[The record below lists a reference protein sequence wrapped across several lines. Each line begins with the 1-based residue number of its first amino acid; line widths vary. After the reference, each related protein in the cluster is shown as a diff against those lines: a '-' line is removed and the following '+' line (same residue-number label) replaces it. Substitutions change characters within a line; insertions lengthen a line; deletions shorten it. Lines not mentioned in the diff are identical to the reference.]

1 MDVSNFYVSV
11 SLLPEPDTGRNAASS
26 VATGTGRN
34 LAGLDQGTPGEPC
47 VLIGYMISHVS

>member
-34 LAGLDQGTPGEPC
+34 LAGLDQGTQGEPC
-47 VLIGYMISHVS
+47 VLIGYMITHVS